1 MSFQNVIGNLLLL
14 VILSSV
20 TVTSFTLWD
29 LISAGR
35 VRFISQRW
43 WQRPTNSQNVVTE
56 LPAIL
61 PNVTESPTTSTTTI
75 SQNDLQGLP
84 SQSDKFK
91 SSILAYLSVKLTFCT
106 QNYFDTF

>member
-1 MSFQNVIGNLLLL
+1 M
-14 VILSSV
+14 ILSSV

-56 LPAIL
+56 LPELPAIL

-75 SQNDLQGLP
+75 SQNNLQGLP

-91 SSILAYLSVKLTFCT
+91 SSILAYLSAKLTFCT
-106 QNYFDTF
+106 QNYFDAY